1 MKQKI
6 GIIIGVMSLLCATSA
21 FAGPKQ
27 APEQT
32 HEDHHEGF
40 SESVKAFHD
49 VMSKDWHAK
58 TGPERMQS
66 TCTNV
71 HEYAQ
76 KAKAVVEASSPASVP
91 ATEWQTATTALVATV
106 KVLEATCEQND
117 TADFQANFS
126 SVHDKFHDLV
136 KLLEASK

>member
-6 GIIIGVMSLLCATSA
+6 GIIVGTVSLLCATSA

-27 APEQT
+27 APEQA

-49 VMSKDWHAK
+49 VMSKDWHAEA
-58 TGPERMQS
+58 GSERIQS

-71 HEYAQ
+71 HDYAQ
-76 KAKAVVEASSPASVP
+76 KAKAVVKASSPASVP
-91 ATEWQTATTALVATV
+91 ATEWQAATTALAAAVG
-106 KVLEATCEQND
+106 VLETTCEQDD
-117 TADFQANFS
+117 TASFQANFS
-126 SVHDKFHDLV
+126 SVHDKFHVLV
-136 KLLEASK
+136 ELIEAAK